1 MTKILIQKRKTSDM
15 VTSWRA
21 SASGTNSTP
30 LRPSDPPEGMVGRS
44 LLWIRKRILSV
55 ALSAAS
61 FITLVSLIAPAW
73 LDFLL
78 DLSMVGLVALVGKL
92 ARK

>member
-1 MTKILIQKRKTSDM
+1 M

-21 SASGTNSTP
+21 NMSGTSSMQMGP
-30 LRPSDPPEGMVGRS
+30 GDPPQT
-44 LLWIRKRILSV
+44 LLGKTTTWIRRRILSV

-61 FITLVSLIAPAW
+61 FITLVSLIAPSW

>member
-1 MTKILIQKRKTSDM
+1 MKFQ
-15 VTSWRA
+15 
-21 SASGTNSTP
+21 
-30 LRPSDPPEGMVGRS
+30 SDPPTTVDKATEWVRH
-44 LLWIRKRILSV
+44 RILGV

-73 LDFLL
+73 MDFLL

-92 ARK
+92 ARKQ

>member
-1 MTKILIQKRKTSDM
+1 
-15 VTSWRA
+15 
-21 SASGTNSTP
+21 
-30 LRPSDPPEGMVGRS
+30 MVGRS